1 MAKFFIQATYTP
13 EGVQGLIKDG
23 AKRRV
28 DAVKALMKSAGGKV
42 ESIHW
47 GIGADEVFMVV
58 DLPDNTAAAGICAAV
73 SASGYVT
80 LSTTPILTAEELDKA
95 LTVKGLKYR
104 GPGE

>member
-1 MAKFFIQATYTP
+1 
-13 EGVQGLIKDG
+13 
-23 AKRRV
+23 
-28 DAVKALMKSAGGKV
+28 
-42 ESIHW
+42 
-47 GIGADEVFMVV
+47 MVV

>member
-1 MAKFFIQATYTP
+1 M
-13 EGVQGLIKDG
+13 
-23 AKRRV
+23 
-28 DAVKALMKSAGGKV
+28 DAVKALMKSGGGKV

-47 GIGADEVFMVV
+47 GIGGDEVFMIV

-80 LSTTPILTAEELDKA
+80 LSTTPLLTADELDKA
-95 LTVKGLKYR
+95 LTLKGLKYR